1 MKNLCGQIMR
11 SLSCPDKVPV
21 SILLKPIAIQR
32 IFTKRT
38 RIINRDYLQRL
49 TALKIYSLE
58 DEEKAR
64 LLSLAKKFWFF
75 SLSSMFLIEK
85 IDRSSG
91 ITLKLP
97 PENYIVLRENFGYRD
112 TPSPNNFQAALNE
125 HQDKLPDEQTTQSRQ
140 RRAVTSSTFIFG
152 TREDKLWKTI

>member
-1 MKNLCGQIMR
+1 
-11 SLSCPDKVPV
+11 
-21 SILLKPIAIQR
+21 
-32 IFTKRT
+32 
-38 RIINRDYLQRL
+38 
-49 TALKIYSLE
+49 
-58 DEEKAR
+58 
-64 LLSLAKKFWFF
+64 
-75 SLSSMFLIEK
+75 MFLIEK

-97 PENYIVLRENFGYRD
+97 PDNYIVLRENFGYRD

-152 TREDKLWKTI
+152 TREDKL